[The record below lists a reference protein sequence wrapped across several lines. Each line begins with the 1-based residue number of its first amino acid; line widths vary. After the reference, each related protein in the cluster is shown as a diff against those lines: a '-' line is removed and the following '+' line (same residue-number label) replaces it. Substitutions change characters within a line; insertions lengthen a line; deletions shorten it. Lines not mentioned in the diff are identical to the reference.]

1 MKTKEFIEK
10 VEELGYSVSNTDYA
24 EYLYNKGD
32 LLGLV
37 QNNKQYKLTVYDL
50 FKEKN
55 ARELFNLCVEYART
69 PIKERKEEEKFYL
82 QKMKSF
88 YENVYDEKDNF
99 LNFGKSRNIYFLF
112 NKDQC
117 DGCQTQFTQ
126 REIDKIKEEQHT
138 DLSEFKQIPVEEVD
152 YDN

>member
-138 DLSEFKQIPVEEVD
+138 DLSEFKQIPVEEVEA
-152 YDN
+152 

>member
-69 PIKERKEEEKFYL
+69 PIKERGEEEKFYL

-88 YENVYDEKDNF
+88 YEVADDESCMFLKLDMEDNTHFLSDVGQYDNCK
-99 LNFGKSRNIYFLF
+99 
-112 NKDQC
+112 
-117 DGCQTQFTQ
+117 TQFTQ
-126 REIDKIKEEQHT
+126 KEIDKIKEEQHT
-138 DLSEFKQIPVEEVD
+138 DLSEFKQIPVEEVEA
-152 YDN
+152 